1 VTGDVALSEG
11 MPSGSGR
18 PVING
23 TAVVTL
29 TIPCAPE
36 YVGTARLAILGVAG
50 RMGFSYDQIEDIRLA
65 VGEAC
70 TNAIERAGH
79 VPGLDAGINIRCEI
93 QAERLTIEIEDNVPT
108 MNGDA
113 AGAEGEEDFST
124 QELGAVLMEI
134 LVDEVAIDTLPGGG
148 TRARLV
154 KYTAD
159 NA

>member
-1 VTGDVALSEG
+1 MRGEAPLSESLA
-11 MPSGSGR
+11 SGGGK
-18 PVING
+18 PEG

-50 RMGFSYDQIEDIRLA
+50 RMGISYDQIEDIRLA

-70 TNAIERAGH
+70 TNAIERANR
-79 VPGLDAGINIRCEI
+79 VAGAEATISIRCQIE
-93 QAERLTIEIEDNVPT
+93 AERLTIEIEDDVPA
-108 MNGDA
+108 A
-113 AGAEGEEDFST
+113 AGGGADGEEEFSA

-134 LVDEVAIDTLPGGG
+134 LVDEVSIDTLPGGG
-148 TRARLV
+148 TRTRLV
-154 KYTAD
+154 KYAAD